1 MKKSLEEVKKD
12 VARFRLSVRGFCYL
26 FGLLTRNND
35 ASAMPRHTLLRT
47 AAHVRHAAVA
57 TVVEQ
62 LMFVACLGSQ
72 QARPMV
78 FGSVALDSFSVGGEE
93 EKEKKNQKSH
103 HYYNHIH
110 ILHIPHY
117 SYTYCFW
124 MSAAG
129 SIRSMWLARSTIVSI
144 HIRKSSQLACLR
156 ALIVKEKTVAQSR
169 T

>member
-1 MKKSLEEVKKD
+1 MKKSLELVKKD

-47 AAHVRHAAVA
+47 AAHMRRAAVA

-78 FGSVALDSFSVGGEE
+78 FGSVALDSFSVGEE
-93 EKEKKNQKSH
+93 EKRKRRTKKVIITITTYI
-103 HYYNHIH
+103 YYIYHITVTH
-110 ILHIPHY
+110 TVFGCQQQALY
-117 SYTYCFW
+117 
-124 MSAAG
+124 ARRG
-129 SIRSMWLARSTIVSI
+129 SLE
-144 HIRKSSQLACLR
+144 LR
-156 ALIVKEKTVAQSR
+156 L
-169 T
+169 

>member
-1 MKKSLEEVKKD
+1 MSNQCRLKMKSFWGLGHRRTSCEKSLELVKKD

-35 ASAMPRHTLLRT
+35 ASAMPRQTLLRT
-47 AAHVRHAAVA
+47 AAHMRRTAVA

-93 EKEKKNQKSH
+93 EKEKKNQK
-103 HYYNHIH
+103 
-110 ILHIPHY
+110 
-117 SYTYCFW
+117 
-124 MSAAG
+124 
-129 SIRSMWLARSTIVSI
+129 
-144 HIRKSSQLACLR
+144 KSSLL
-156 ALIVKEKTVAQSR
+156 
-169 T
+169 

>member
-1 MKKSLEEVKKD
+1 MSNQYSLKKKKSLLGLGHRRTFLEKKSLELVKKD

-47 AAHVRHAAVA
+47 AAHIRRAAPRRCRYSCWAAYV
-57 TVVEQ
+57 
-62 LMFVACLGSQ
+62 CS
-72 QARPMV
+72 V
-78 FGSVALDSFSVGGEE
+78 FGKPVSKANGFWVCSSGLIFGRRRRR
-93 EKEKKNQKSH
+93 KRTKKNQKSH

-129 SIRSMWLARSTIVSI
+129 SE
-144 HIRKSSQLACLR
+144 Q
-156 ALIVKEKTVAQSR
+156 ALYAW
-169 T
+169 